1 MAVYRKGRVMTSQK
15 VPADPCE
22 AFNPNDY
29 YSITAVCERLDVGR
43 WTVQTAINDKSLPA
57 VKAGK
62 RIRIRGKELNQWI
75 TPYA

>member
-1 MAVYRKGRVMTSQK
+1 MTSQEL
-15 VPADPCE
+15 PADPRE
-22 AFNPNDY
+22 AFNPSDY
-29 YSITAVCERLDVGR
+29 YSITAVCKRLGLGR
-43 WTVQTAINDKSLPA
+43 WTVQTAINEKSLPA

>member
-1 MAVYRKGRVMTSQK
+1 MTRQEL
-15 VPADPCE
+15 PADPCE

-29 YSITAVCERLDVGR
+29 YSITEVSERLGLGR
-43 WTVQTAINDKSLPA
+43 WAIQTAIDEKSLLA